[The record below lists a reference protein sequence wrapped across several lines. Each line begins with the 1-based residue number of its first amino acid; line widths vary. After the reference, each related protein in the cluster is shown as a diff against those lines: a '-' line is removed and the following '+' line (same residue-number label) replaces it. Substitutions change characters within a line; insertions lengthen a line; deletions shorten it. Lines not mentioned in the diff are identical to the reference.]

1 MSLLFFIAVVQVQ
14 YYDYNY
20 YIGKHI
26 LYVVVHREYVSLCL
40 KRQKKKKEEEEKL
53 VVVAGVI
60 VIGIIII
67 SQHNC

>member
-1 MSLLFFIAVVQVQ
+1 MSLLFFIAVVPVP

-40 KRQKKKKEEEEKL
+40 KRQKKKKEEEEEKL

-60 VIGIIII
+60 VIGIII
-67 SQHNC
+67 